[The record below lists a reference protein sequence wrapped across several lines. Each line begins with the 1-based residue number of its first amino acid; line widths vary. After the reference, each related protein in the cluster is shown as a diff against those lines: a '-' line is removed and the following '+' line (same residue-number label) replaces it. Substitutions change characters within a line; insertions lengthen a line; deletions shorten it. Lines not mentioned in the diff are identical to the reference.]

1 MILAD
6 TDVLVDFLAGV
17 EPGASRVR
25 MELEHGQ
32 LFTTPINR
40 FELLSG
46 SRSARQSRL
55 IRQLLDALPCVA
67 IDPSIA
73 DQAAELHRTL
83 TQNETPVSMNVCLIA
98 TVALRHKAQLLT
110 RERDAFAA
118 IPEVAFAAFAAGE

>member
-17 EPGASRVR
+17 DPGAARVQ

-46 SRSARQSRL
+46 SRSARQGRL

-67 IDPSIA
+67 IDQATA
-73 DQAAELHRTL
+73 DQAADLHRGL
-83 TQNETPVSMNVCLIA
+83 AQVDTPVSMNVCLIA
-98 TVALRHKAQLLT
+98 AVALRNRAQLLT
-110 RERDAFAA
+110 RQREAFAG
-118 IPEVAFAAFAAGE
+118 IPGVAFAAFADGE

>member
-17 EPGASRVR
+17 EPGASRVQ

-46 SRSARQSRL
+46 SRSARQGRL
-55 IRQLLDALPCVA
+55 IRQLLDAVPCVA
-67 IDPSIA
+67 IDQAMA
-73 DQAAELHRTL
+73 DQAAELHRGLAQVDTV
-83 TQNETPVSMNVCLIA
+83 VSMNVCLIA
-98 TVALRHKAQLLT
+98 AIALRHRAQLLT
-110 RERDAFAA
+110 REREAFAG
-118 IPEVAFAAFAAGE
+118 IPDVAFASFAVGE

>member
-17 EPGASRVR
+17 DPGAARVQ

-46 SRSARQSRL
+46 SRSARQGRL

-67 IDPSIA
+67 IDQAIA
-73 DQAAELHRTL
+73 DQAAELQRGL
-83 TQNETPVSMNVCLIA
+83 AQVDTPVSMNVCLIA
-98 TVALRHKAQLLT
+98 AVALRNRAQLLT
-110 RERDAFAA
+110 RQRDAFAG
-118 IPEVAFAAFAAGE
+118 IPGVAFASFADGE